1 MSSSTYPAGGAQ
13 DHVLGHRLAEVAIG
27 MDRLE
32 RRLSQGQGALDSEGL
47 VAIWLGDGL
56 VEPEGLAG
64 WSDAERALD
73 RLAEDAARLEPGA
86 RRDFVDA
93 LVVSLQTAAALFQ
106 GAELGYAAKLERL
119 VGVPAAPVE
128 EGLLV
133 GLRDTIDAAL
143 TRQGVADGELC
154 DRVRRWERAR
164 ALEPERLEP
173 TFRELMAEAKRR
185 TDAEVF
191 DTGDYDMVL
200 APVRDVPY
208 TARCNFR
215 EAKMDLNLDLAF
227 SRPALKHL
235 VAHEVYPGHATQLLS
250 TLDAARSGAVPL
262 DALLCTLNGATGA
275 VQEGIGDQG
284 VHLIDWIED
293 DDDVLFTAL
302 RRLRS
307 ASQASAAWYLMEE
320 GWSED
325 RARAY
330 LRDDACGQPAWV
342 EGRLRFARHPFRGPF
357 IASYWYGDEAVRE
370 VRERVAPER
379 RAAFLRFLYQGVHTP
394 ASLRRFEAA

>member
-1 MSSSTYPAGGAQ
+1 MNDNRYPAGGPE
-13 DHVLGHRLAEVAIG
+13 DHALGRRLAEVAMG

-32 RRLSQGQGALDSEGL
+32 RRLSRGEGALDSEGL
-47 VAIWLGDGL
+47 VPIWLGDGL
-56 VEPEGLAG
+56 VEPAAFGGWDEVDGALAGLA
-64 WSDAERALD
+64 DT
-73 RLAEDAARLEPGA
+73 AAGLEAGA
-86 RRDFVDA
+86 RRDFATA
-93 LVVSLQTAAALFQ
+93 LVTSLRTAAALFQ
-106 GAELGYAAKLERL
+106 GEELGYAEKLERL
-119 VGVPAAPVE
+119 VGVPAAPVDDAM
-128 EGLLV
+128 LA
-133 GLRDTIDAAL
+133 GLRDAIDAAL
-143 TRQGVADGELC
+143 TRQGFTGGDLC
-154 DRVRRWERAR
+154 ERVRSWERAR
-164 ALEPERLEP
+164 ALAPERLEP

-185 TDAEVF
+185 TDADVF
-191 DTGDYDMVL
+191 DTGDYDMAL
-200 APVRDVPY
+200 EPVRDVPY
-208 TARCNFR
+208 TARCNFSDG
-215 EAKMDLNLDLAF
+215 KMDLNLDLAF

-250 TLDAARSGAVPL
+250 TLDAVRGGRTPP

-284 VHLIDWIED
+284 VQLIDWIED

-307 ASQASAAWYLMEE
+307 ASQTSAAWYLMEE

-330 LRDDACGQPAWV
+330 LRDGACGQPAWV
-342 EGRLRFARHPFRGPF
+342 EGRLHFARHPFRGPF

-379 RAAFLRFLYQGVHTP
+379 RAAFVRFLYDGVHTP
-394 ASLRRFEAA
+394 ASLRRFEAG

>member
-1 MSSSTYPAGGAQ
+1 MARAGPAGGAE
-13 DHVLGHRLAEVAIG
+13 DHALGRRLAEVAIG

-32 RRLSQGQGALDSEGL
+32 RRLSQGDGALDSEGL
-47 VAIWLGDGL
+47 VPIWLGDGL
-56 VEPEGLAG
+56 VEAAGFDGWADAEGALAAL
-64 WSDAERALD
+64 AERA
-73 RLAEDAARLEPGA
+73 AGLEPGP
-86 RRDFVDA
+86 RRTFVRA
-93 LVVSLQTAAALFQ
+93 MVGSLQTAAALFQ
-106 GAELGYAAKLERL
+106 GARLGYAEKLERL
-119 VGVPAAPVE
+119 VGVPAAPVDE
-128 EGLLV
+128 AVLA
-133 GLRDTIDAAL
+133 GLRDAIDAAL
-143 TRQGVADGELC
+143 TRQGFTGGGLC
-154 DRVRRWERAR
+154 ERVRSWERAR
-164 ALEPERLEP
+164 ALPPERLEP
-173 TFRELMAEAKRR
+173 AFRELMAEAKRR
-185 TDAEVF
+185 TDAGVF
-191 DTGDYDMVL
+191 DTGDYDMAL
-200 APVRDVPY
+200 EPVHDVPY
-208 TARCNFR
+208 TARCNFS
-215 EAKMDLNLDLAF
+215 EGKMDLNLDLAF

-250 TLDAARSGAVPL
+250 TLDAVRGGRAPA

-320 GWSED
+320 GWSDD
-325 RARAY
+325 RVRAY
-330 LRDDACGQPAWV
+330 LRDEACGQPAWV

-370 VRERVAPER
+370 VRERVAPEQ
-379 RAAFLRFLYQGVHTP
+379 RAAFVRFLYEGVHTP